1 MFFLLIGMLLLIQNI
16 YLCIYKICVIMK
28 KTKFIIICLI
38 FPTLTYAQADS
49 TFFKGIIENEEYQVW
64 IDMDFYTNNVQVEGQ
79 EDVFGNVPGFFGAKR
94 DNRKWIITDAEVNG
108 TKAKISIINDYGSE
122 DLTATLTYEKDGSY
136 VLKQEQ
142 GSTIKIAVNR
152 KWVKIPSKLVF
163 RKKEKGSN

>member
-1 MFFLLIGMLLLIQNI
+1 
-16 YLCIYKICVIMK
+16 
-28 KTKFIIICLI
+28 
-38 FPTLTYAQADS
+38 
-49 TFFKGIIENEEYQVW
+49 
-64 IDMDFYTNNVQVEGQ
+64 
-79 EDVFGNVPGFFGAKR
+79 
-94 DNRKWIITDAEVNG
+94 VNG

-142 GSTIKIAVNR
+142 GSTIKIAVNK